1 MRDLFALLPQSKT
14 SLLRDRSAK
23 LIMFSFLN
31 KALVE
36 MRVALKS
43 FFIER
48 NLTAFDPHVG
58 ESCCQARAYKL
69 LLMSSKLYLLDL
81 EASMILGH
89 IDAIFE
95 RFNSFTEE
103 RLAEVCN
110 FKTVSLVNFIHQ
122 LEIDFCFSEDIYFL
136 YVAFFLTKFKKNLS
150 PVDSHI
156 DYQFLCGNLEI
167 SRKFSIKLIRF
178 YQIEISKIS
187 CKFIC
192 ALAKEVNDELIDLL
206 LLSYRVDD
214 NGRKVLPSFLL
225 TKIILRHLE
234 INNRPIIVR
243 IDRFVSNLHID
254 SIYIYYSHK
263 TGELDLQSIEKHIKS
278 RNKLCICVHGEI
290 TCIDKLES
298 RQEYLKRFRRVGIIN
313 ILLANMAKHPQY
325 SGTNLE
331 LFRENPYH
339 AITRTAGYHKG
350 MLVRSEAEL
359 INMQNIAL
367 KIGCCEERKH
377 LFFTKHIYCDNISS
391 VVNCAFS
398 ENREKNEFYSL
409 VKDNRTLAEPHG

>member
-23 LIMFSFLN
+23 LITFNFLN
-31 KALVE
+31 KALAE
-36 MRVALKS
+36 MRAALKS

-69 LLMSSKLYLLDL
+69 LLMSSKLHLLDL
-81 EASMILGH
+81 EASMVLGH

-103 RLAEVCN
+103 QLTEICN
-110 FKTVSLVNFIHQ
+110 FKTVSLRNFIHL

-156 DYQFLCGNLEI
+156 DYQFLCENLKI

-178 YQIEISKIS
+178 YQIEISEIS
-187 CKFIC
+187 CNFIY
-192 ALAKEVNDELIDLL
+192 ALAKEINDESIDLL
-206 LLSYRVDD
+206 LLSHRVDD

-225 TKIILRHLE
+225 TKIILKHLQ
-234 INNRPIIVR
+234 INNSPIIVR
-243 IDRFVSNLHID
+243 VDRFVSNLHLD
-254 SIYIYYSHK
+254 SIYIYYSYT
-263 TGELDLQSIEKHIKS
+263 TGELELQSTEKHINSK
-278 RNKLCICVHGEI
+278 NKLCICVHGEI
-290 TCIDKLES
+290 KCIDKLES
-298 RQEYLKRFRRVGIIN
+298 RQEYLQRFRHVGIIT

-331 LFRENPYH
+331 LFRERPYRAFAH
-339 AITRTAGYHKG
+339 TGDYQKDLLNINEFE
-350 MLVRSEAEL
+350 LVS
-359 INMQNIAL
+359 MQNIAP
-367 KIGCCEERKH
+367 KIGCCEESKH
-377 LFFTKHIYCDNISS
+377 LFFTKHIYCDSISNVS
-391 VVNCAFS
+391 NYAFS
-398 ENREKNEFYSL
+398 KNKEKNEFYSL
-409 VKDNRTLAEPHG
+409 IKNNRILAEPHG